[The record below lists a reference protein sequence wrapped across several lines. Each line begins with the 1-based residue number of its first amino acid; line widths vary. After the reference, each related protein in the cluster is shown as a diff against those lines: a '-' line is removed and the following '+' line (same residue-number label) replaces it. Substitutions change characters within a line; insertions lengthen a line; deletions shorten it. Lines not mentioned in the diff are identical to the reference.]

1 MATTLTWETGGR
13 IVAVTL
19 DACTTQAH
27 EITAEPTEHA
37 VERGAAI
44 SDHVR
49 PGHDTFTLEGTVSQT
64 PIVDDGSAPSRAS
77 TRSVGLRTGA
87 GASVWGWETPWE
99 RVRTVDSLLRELV
112 VSGTL
117 ATLSTGLRPDVS
129 DLVVTRYRADR
140 SATIGA
146 AVGVTL
152 ELRRVRLVSVRRVEV
167 PVPAQRRGQRQA
179 QRGAQ
184 SAGQTSERRSALARA
199 LDGAR
204 SLLP

>member
-1 MATTLTWETGGR
+1 VATTLTWETGGR

-49 PGHDTFTLEGTVSQT
+49 PGHDSFTLEGVVSQT
-64 PIVDDGSAPSRAS
+64 PVTDDGFAPSRAS
-77 TRSVGLRTGA
+77 TRSVPLRNGA
-87 GASVWGWETPWE
+87 SASVWGWETPWE
-99 RVRTVDSLLRELV
+99 RVRAVDELLRELV
-112 VSGTL
+112 VSGAL
-117 ATLSTGLRPDVS
+117 VTLSTGLRPDVS
-129 DLVVTRYRADR
+129 DVVVTRYRADR
-140 SATIGA
+140 SVTIGD
-146 AVGVTL
+146 AVSVTL

-167 PVPAQRRGQRQA
+167 PAPAQRRGQRQA

-184 SAGQTSERRSALARA
+184 PGGQTADRRSALARA